1 MKFIRKFSLALIISV
16 SIYACNKKEEAQIDI
31 ETQTSVDNSI
41 AEQAFVEIVP
51 VVNQI
56 GINEPGINKTDTN
69 SVNFSCAKYVI
80 TGDTANFP
88 SGGAVTITIKYGDD
102 DNGCLDNDGRIRK
115 GKIIAVFNN
124 KKWNENGATVN
135 ITLDDYYVGNI
146 KYEGNMLLTKINNST
161 LNYVVSGAK
170 CSDGT
175 FTIEYECNKTIEQTK
190 GINTPD
196 NWLDDE
202 YKFTG
207 TSAGVNRNGKKFT
220 TKIVEPL
227 IKKNSCKWI
236 DSGIIEVT
244 PEGLA
249 TRSFNFGNGTCDDKA
264 TVTINGNTYNFVL
277 R

>member
-1 MKFIRKFSLALIISV
+1 MKIIKYSCLFFALAIIAF
-16 SIYACNKKEEAQIDI
+16 ACNKKEKAEVDI

-56 GINEPGINKTDTN
+56 GVNEPGVNKTDTN
-69 SVNFSCAKYVI
+69 TINFSCAKYTI

-88 SGGAVTITIKYGDD
+88 SGGTVTITIDYGTA
-102 DNGCLDNDGRIRK
+102 GCMDNDGRVRK

-124 KKWNENGATVN
+124 KWNVDGATAN
-135 ITLDDYYVGNI
+135 ITLENYSVGNLN
-146 KYEGNMLLTKINNST
+146 YTGSMLLTRNNATT
-161 LNYVVSGAK
+161 LSYAVSNAK
-170 CSDGT
+170 CTDGT
-175 FTIEYECNKTIEQTK
+175 FTISYECNKTIEKIQGASTDS
-190 GINTPD
+190 I
-196 NWLDDE
+196 WIDDV

-207 TSAGVNRNGKKFT
+207 TSSGVNRNGKSYT

-227 IKKNSCKWI
+227 IKKNNCKWI
-236 DSGIIEVT
+236 DTGVIEVT
-244 PEGLA
+244 PEALS
-249 TRSFNFGNGTCDDKA
+249 TRTFNFGNGTCDDKA

>member
-1 MKFIRKFSLALIISV
+1 MKVFKYAALTVIISA
-16 SIYACNKKEEAQIDI
+16 SIIACTKKEEAQVDI

-69 SVNFSCAKYVI
+69 AVNFSCAKYVI

-88 SGGAVTITIKYGDD
+88 AGGAVTITIDYGES
-102 DNGCLDNDGRIRK
+102 GCMDNDGRVRK
-115 GKIIAVFNN
+115 GKVIAVFNN
-124 KKWNENGATVN
+124 KWNVDGATAN
-135 ITLDDYYVGNI
+135 ITLENYSVGNI
-146 KYEGNMLLTKINNST
+146 NYTGSMLLTRNSST
-161 LNYVVSGAK
+161 SLSYAVSNAK
-170 CSDGT
+170 CTDGT
-175 FTIEYECNKTIEQTK
+175 FTISYECSKTIEKIQGASTDS
-190 GINTPD
+190 I
-196 NWLDDE
+196 WIDDV

-236 DSGIIEVT
+236 DTGVIEVT

-277 R
+277 K

>member
-1 MKFIRKFSLALIISV
+1 MKILKYSTLALTIAV
-16 SIYACNKKEEAQIDI
+16 SIYACTNKEEAEVDI

-41 AEQAFVEIVP
+41 AEQAFIEVVP

-56 GINEPGINKTDTN
+56 GVNEPGVNKTDTN
-69 SVNFSCAKYVI
+69 TINFSCAKYTI

-88 SGGAVTITIKYGDD
+88 SGGAVTITIDYGTA
-102 DNGCLDNDGRIRK
+102 GCMDNDGRVRK

-124 KKWNENGATVN
+124 KWNVDGATAN
-135 ITLDDYYVGNI
+135 ITLENYSVANI
-146 KYEGNMLLTKINNST
+146 TYSGSMLLTRNNST
-161 LNYVVSGAK
+161 SLTYVVSGAK
-170 CSDGT
+170 CTDGS
-175 FTIEYECNKTIEQTK
+175 FTISYECNKTIEKTQGATTDT
-190 GINTPD
+190 I
-196 NWLDDE
+196 WIDDV

-207 TSAGVNRNGKKFT
+207 TSSGINRNGKSYT

-227 IKKNSCKWI
+227 IKKNACKWI
-236 DSGIIEVT
+236 DTGVIEVT

-249 TRSFNFGNGTCDDKA
+249 TRTFNFGNGTCDDKA